1 MKDIKQL
8 VGLEANAVADLIQ
21 YHESILAKDKRLI
34 ADIGVARR
42 SLEFFI
48 TLNEDNR
55 AYYEARNIKIKILE
69 SLGLA

>member
-8 VGLEANAVADLIQ
+8 VGIEANSIADLIQ
-21 YHESILAKDKRLI
+21 SHESILGKNKRLV

-42 SLEFFI
+42 SLEFFMA
-48 TLNEDNR
+48 LNEDKR
-55 AYYEARNIKIKILE
+55 AYYEARNIKMKILE